1 MLHCGCTLYE
11 LTRYFTEDRLRLNQF
26 LELLLLSAVWGSSFL
41 FIKLA
46 VPEFGAFALVF
57 VRTVAAG
64 LILLPMVYLRGNL
77 EELKHHWRHIF
88 ILSLMA
94 SSVPFSLFAYTAAYV
109 TSGFASILN
118 ATIPIWIVVLGLL
131 LFGEKVS
138 KISLIGL
145 LLGFAGVWV
154 LYGDDAVPQSSSIT
168 LPVAAALLATLMYA
182 LTGFY
187 HKRFLVEVDPIVT
200 AAGCQT
206 FAAITMIPL
215 ALLYWPKVN
224 PSNIA
229 WGAAV
234 VLGTVNSGLAYI
246 LMFRLLKSIGI
257 VRTVLLTYLMPVFAI
272 ALGYAVL
279 AEPITTA
286 MLIGGGLILLGVG
299 LATGVVTLPDRG

>member
-1 MLHCGCTLYE
+1 MLHCGCIHYE
-11 LTRYFTEDRLRLNQF
+11 LTRYFAEDRLRLNQF

-57 VRTVAAG
+57 VRTLAAG
-64 LILLPMVYLRGNL
+64 LILLPMVYLRGSL
-77 EELKHHWRHIF
+77 LKIKHYWRHIF
-88 ILSLMA
+88 VLSLLA
-94 SSVPFSLFAYTAAYV
+94 SSIPFSLFAFTAAYV

-118 ATIPIWIVVLGLL
+118 ATIPIWTVLLGFLI
-131 LFGEKVS
+131 FGEKVS
-138 KISLIGL
+138 KVALLGI
-145 LLGFAGVWV
+145 LLGFTGVWV
-154 LYGDDAVPQSSSIT
+154 LYGDDAMSQSASIA
-168 LPVAAALLATLMYA
+168 LPVAAALFATLMYA

-187 HKRFLVEVDPIVT
+187 HKRFLVEVDPVVT

-206 FAAITMIPL
+206 FAAMTMIPL
-215 ALLYWPKVN
+215 ALLYWPDVT
-224 PSNIA
+224 PGNIA
-229 WGAAV
+229 WWAAI
-234 VLGTVNSGLAYI
+234 VLGAVNSGLAYI

-299 LATGVVTLPDRG
+299 LATGVVASPVQD